1 MNYIVN
7 LHNFIGHLPQSPQ
20 MTSIDLQ
27 NGQDSN
33 GGASVVQINGGS
45 EQRIT
50 NGYSINGILG
60 IQHSN
65 DPNVNTMKRKRVED
79 HGKKKKYN
87 VFKILRS

>member
-1 MNYIVN
+1 
-7 LHNFIGHLPQSPQ
+7 

-33 GGASVVQINGGS
+33 GGGNSGVVQINGVS

-79 HGKKKKYN
+79 HGKDLLCQETTIFTTSY
-87 VFKILRS
+87 ILL

>member
-1 MNYIVN
+1 
-7 LHNFIGHLPQSPQ
+7 

-33 GGASVVQINGGS
+33 GGGNSGVVQINGVS

-79 HGKKKKYN
+79 HGKIKPQFSQ
-87 VFKILRS
+87 VLFL